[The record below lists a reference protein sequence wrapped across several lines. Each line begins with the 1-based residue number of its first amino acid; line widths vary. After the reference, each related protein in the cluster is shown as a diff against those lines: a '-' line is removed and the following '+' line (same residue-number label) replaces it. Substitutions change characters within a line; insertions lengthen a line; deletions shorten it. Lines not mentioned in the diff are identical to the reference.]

1 MLAERSA
8 GSDPGNRQNET
19 RGQPTGQ
26 TTEGAGRMK
35 QADVAGAMVG
45 AARA

>member
-8 GSDPGNRQNET
+8 GSDSGNLQNET
-19 RGQPTGQ
+19 RGQPIGQ
-26 TTEGAGRMK
+26 TTEGAGRVK
-35 QADVAGAMVG
+35 QADFAGAMVG